1 MTNYMKSIGRLA
13 GGEQAAALIGG
24 SGHLATFNRLQ
35 EVPIT
40 SAALIL
46 LLRVYSA
53 RAYNVQ
59 TTSAA

>member
-1 MTNYMKSIGRLA
+1 MKSIGRLA

-40 SAALIL
+40 SAALT
-46 LLRVYSA
+46 LRVYSA
-53 RAYNVQ
+53 HAYNVQ
-59 TTSAA
+59 TTSA

>member
-35 EVPIT
+35 EV
-40 SAALIL
+40 

-59 TTSAA
+59 TTSA